1 MYIIGKLY
9 QLRNNSAYDEIDYI
23 IANYLIKNLNKI
35 DQISLK
41 KIIKDIAVSKSTI
54 TRFCQDV
61 GFDGYLSLRNE
72 LSIEAHEI
80 FQKLYYNKTINL
92 KNYQEIKD
100 KYFQECFRF
109 ITNKQLADIVKTIT
123 SSKSIVLYG
132 DIFYCSLFLSLS
144 HYVNNLY
151 IPNLWSLQKQE
162 KCLDNLTAD
171 DLLIIVSVQYSYF
184 SFKEMAMLKPTVP
197 KNLFTHQAKRLF
209 IGSMGAS
216 SYDKTVCLSL
226 VQTRYNFLY
235 QEIILE
241 IINKIIIQINRGD

>member
-72 LSIEAHEI
+72 LSIEANEI

-92 KNYQEIKD
+92 KKD
-100 KYFQECFRF
+100 R
-109 ITNKQLADIVKTIT
+109 
-123 SSKSIVLYG
+123 KSV
-132 DIFYCSLFLSLS
+132 
-144 HYVNNLY
+144 V
-151 IPNLWSLQKQE
+151 
-162 KCLDNLTAD
+162 
-171 DLLIIVSVQYSYF
+171 
-184 SFKEMAMLKPTVP
+184 
-197 KNLFTHQAKRLF
+197 
-209 IGSMGAS
+209 
-216 SYDKTVCLSL
+216 
-226 VQTRYNFLY
+226 
-235 QEIILE
+235 
-241 IINKIIIQINRGD
+241 

>member
-23 IANYLIKNLNKI
+23 IANYLIKNLDKI

-54 TRFCQDV
+54 TRFCQEA
-61 GFDGYLSLRNE
+61 GFDGYLSLKNE
-72 LSIEAHEI
+72 LSIEANEN
-80 FQKLYYNKTINL
+80 FQKLHYNKFINL
-92 KNYQEIKD
+92 KDYQEIKD

-109 ITNKQLADIVKTIT
+109 ITNKQLTDIVKMIT
-123 SSKSIVLYG
+123 SSKSIILYG
-132 DIFYCSLFLSLS
+132 DIS

-162 KCLDNLTAD
+162 KCLDNLTAE
-171 DLLIIVSVQYSYF
+171 DLLIIVSVHHSYF
-184 SFKEMAMLKPTVP
+184 SFKEMAMLKTTVP
-197 KNLFTHQAKRLF
+197 KNLFMHQAKQLF

-241 IINKIIIQINRGD
+241 IINKIIIQINREVIK

>member
-72 LSIEAHEI
+72 LSIEANEI

-109 ITNKQLADIVKTIT
+109 ITNKQLADIVKMIT

-162 KCLDNLTAD
+162 NV
-171 DLLIIVSVQYSYF
+171 LII
-184 SFKEMAMLKPTVP
+184 
-197 KNLFTHQAKRLF
+197 
-209 IGSMGAS
+209 
-216 SYDKTVCLSL
+216 
-226 VQTRYNFLY
+226 
-235 QEIILE
+235 
-241 IINKIIIQINRGD
+241 